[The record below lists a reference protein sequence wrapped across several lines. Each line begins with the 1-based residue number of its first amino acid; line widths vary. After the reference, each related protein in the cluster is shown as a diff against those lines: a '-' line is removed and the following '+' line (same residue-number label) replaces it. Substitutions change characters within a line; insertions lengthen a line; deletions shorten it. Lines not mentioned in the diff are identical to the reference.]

1 MRQTRLLA
9 NRRWM
14 VPTVSEVLVLGISH
28 KTAAVELRERL
39 SLAEWQVLPFLEGLL
54 TESAISEAAAISTC
68 NRTEIYLVT
77 EEPVAAESAALG
89 RLATRAEIRPTE
101 LASMIYALRNC
112 DAARHLFRVSAG
124 LESMV
129 VGEAEVLGQVRRSFD
144 TALEADA
151 TGPMLNRL
159 FHAALRTGKRA
170 RTETAI
176 GERSISVSSVAAS
189 LARESIGDLTGRRV
203 VILGAGE
210 TAELAARALT
220 DQGAESVFVANRRHD
235 RALALADRF
244 AGSAIPLDQLPEQ
257 LEQADVVIGATA
269 SPHPIVTAAELAVVA
284 AKRHGRPLLL
294 IDLAVPRDIEAACA
308 ELDGVSVHDID
319 DLQDVIDRNRSVR
332 AAEAGRAEDIVEEEI
347 ADFARWLASLDAL
360 PTVADLQSHGRK
372 VADSVVADN
381 AERWEG
387 ATAADLE
394 RIELLARTVAQ
405 RLLHDPTLQLRSH
418 NSGEA
423 GSHGR
428 VEIVREL
435 FGLDAAVETGRKL
448 HDDEQVNVLPLK
460 RRDAR
465 GKRS

>member
-1 MRQTRLLA
+1 
-9 NRRWM
+9 
-14 VPTVSEVLVLGISH
+14 
-28 KTAAVELRERL
+28 
-39 SLAEWQVLPFLEGLL
+39 
-54 TESAISEAAAISTC
+54 
-68 NRTEIYLVT
+68 
-77 EEPVAAESAALG
+77 
-89 RLATRAEIRPTE
+89 
-101 LASMIYALRNC
+101 
-112 DAARHLFRVSAG
+112 
-124 LESMV
+124 
-129 VGEAEVLGQVRRSFD
+129 
-144 TALEADA
+144 
-151 TGPMLNRL
+151 MLNRL

-319 DLQDVIDRNRSVR
+319 DLKDVIDRNRSVR

-387 ATAADLE
+387 ATPADLE

-435 FGLDAAVETGRKL
+435 FGLDAAVEAGRKL
-448 HDDEQVNVLPLK
+448 HDDEQVNVLPMK